1 MALRAQNMGYKR
13 RARVAFLSANAGFL
27 ARCAVYF
34 VNRDGSQ
41 WMQAIAI
48 RCTNSD
54 SPLELAQ
61 ALPGIEKIALKTPRR
76 ELLEQQDLVVS
87 LDRIATTTLNAYA
100 LAVPTR
106 HYRVDALPLQNQVG
120 AVEQRVKGML
130 AGMRMFARAETDLDA

>member
-1 MALRAQNMGYKR
+1 MGYKR

-34 VNRDGSQ
+34 VNRDGGQ

-48 RCTNSD
+48 CCPDSD
-54 SPLELAQ
+54 GSIELAQ
-61 ALPGIEKIALKTPRR
+61 ALPGIEKIALETPRC
-76 ELLEQQDLVVS
+76 ELLEQQDLVVT
-87 LDRIATTTLNAYA
+87 LDRIATTALNAFA
-100 LAVPTR
+100 LKVPTR
-106 HYRVDALPLQNQVG
+106 HYRVDALPSQNQVG